1 MMFTMLLNPKSQVY
15 KNKGWDLGVLLNPT
29 AQALRF
35 L

>member
-1 MMFTMLLNPKSQVY
+1 MMFRMLLNPKSQAY
-15 KNKGWDLGVLLNPT
+15 KNKVWDLGVLLNPQ